1 MNAANVGWPLM
12 LPVQNVIPRL
22 WMMFSQRAT
31 VRKCKFPNAP
41 TTTEKS
47 NRQCA
52 VGKIC
57 PVLRNFLGKNQTSFC
72 LVLVVFAISTCT
84 QKLNE
89 MRMDVKK
96 SKAKNLGIE
105 DRNKFYERQRMLHH
119 TTGNKEFFKLAVGL
133 LF

>member
-1 MNAANVGWPLM
+1 MNAANVEWPLT

-22 WMMFSQRAT
+22 WMTCSQRTTA
-31 VRKCKFPNAP
+31 RKCKFPNAP

-96 SKAKNLGIE
+96 SKVKNLGIE